1 MPQPRTFAKGSIVS
15 AVLLV
20 FSVIG
25 CTNDPSKV
33 ILGAWQMEEDQ
44 AKVVEFLDDGSL
56 STKDGQQTGGGRW
69 SMLGD
74 GKLNL
79 EISTPGGSKSFTC
92 AVQFVDNRMIL
103 TSEAGA
109 AEKYIRLK

>member
-1 MPQPRTFAKGSIVS
+1 MKKSLLIVS

-44 AKVVEFLDDGSL
+44 AKVVEFFG
-56 STKDGQQTGGGRW
+56 
-69 SMLGD
+69 
-74 GKLNL
+74 
-79 EISTPGGSKSFTC
+79 
-92 AVQFVDNRMIL
+92 
-103 TSEAGA
+103 
-109 AEKYIRLK
+109 